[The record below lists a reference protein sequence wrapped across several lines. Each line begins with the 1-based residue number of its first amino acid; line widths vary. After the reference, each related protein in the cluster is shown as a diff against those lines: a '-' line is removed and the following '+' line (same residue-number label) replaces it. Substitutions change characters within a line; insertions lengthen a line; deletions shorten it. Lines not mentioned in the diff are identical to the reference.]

1 MNDLSGHRIELIG
14 GATAWWPCLVG
25 SDSIG
30 NGTNIGALSHIGK
43 DVKVG
48 INCRIQGSVYIADGC
63 SIGNEVF
70 IGPGAV
76 LTNDRHPPSKGI
88 WSPVIVEDKVVI
100 GANATIVAGVKLH
113 TGCVIAA
120 GAVVITD
127 IPPQQ
132 VWGGNPAK
140 QMMMRKEYESRR
152 GRNE

>member
-1 MNDLSGHRIELIG
+1 MNDLSGRRIELPG

-30 NGTNIGALSHIGK
+30 KGTNIGALSHIGK

-63 SIGNEVF
+63 SIGDEVF

-76 LTNDRHPPSKGI
+76 LTNDRHPPSKGV
-88 WSPVIVEDKVVI
+88 WSPAIVEDEVVI
-100 GANATIVAGVKLH
+100 GANATIVAGVKLQS
-113 TGCVIAA
+113 GCVIAA

-140 QMMMRKEYESRR
+140 RMMVREEYESRR